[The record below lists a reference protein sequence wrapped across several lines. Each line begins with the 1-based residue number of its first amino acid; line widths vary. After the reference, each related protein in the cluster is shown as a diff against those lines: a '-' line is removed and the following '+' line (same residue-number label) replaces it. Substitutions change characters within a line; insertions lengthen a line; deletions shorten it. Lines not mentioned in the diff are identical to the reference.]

1 MGIIITYRCVIE
13 IYNWH
18 ICIHTSRSTNK
29 IIHEHILYILKLK
42 DITDMPL
49 LKIPLLRVFQFPH
62 SKSKT
67 EKQNL

>member
-13 IYNWH
+13 I
-18 ICIHTSRSTNK
+18 CFHTARSTNK
-29 IIHEHILYILKLK
+29 VIHEHIIYILKLQ

-49 LKIPLLRVFQFPH
+49 LKIPLLRVFQFSH